1 MQVFNSFG
9 NLYNHMLAKVL
20 AKICQSHNLME
31 QFPTR
36 AQFKNDIA
44 ELVTLEEVDQLD
56 DVGMVDVAHYLDL
69 VENIGAL
76 ISNRWLINEL

>member
-1 MQVFNSFG
+1 
-9 NLYNHMLAKVL
+9 
-20 AKICQSHNLME
+20 ME

-69 VENIGAL
+69 VEYIGAL